1 MFIRRVTTV
10 LFCISITLYLLN
22 VNQIQEKTFEG
33 IKIGLELTI
42 EYLIDLHLYFGNE
55 FIEYKISKYDNE
67 TIKQPNATHVPDDY
81 NCPDHRY
88 KIRII
93 SRRPLIIYIEKF
105 LTEDEMKHF
114 IELGEARFKA
124 SAIVGNDGTRV
135 LDERRTSSSGFIERH
150 ETPIVKCIEQ
160 RFAEFQGNVDVEHLE
175 RLQVVKYLQSQ
186 EACNILFY
194 LNNKSSI
201 N

>member
-1 MFIRRVTTV
+1 
-10 LFCISITLYLLN
+10 
-22 VNQIQEKTFEG
+22 
-33 IKIGLELTI
+33 
-42 EYLIDLHLYFGNE
+42 
-55 FIEYKISKYDNE
+55 
-67 TIKQPNATHVPDDY
+67 
-81 NCPDHRY
+81 
-88 KIRII
+88 
-93 SRRPLIIYIEKF
+93 
-105 LTEDEMKHF
+105 
-114 IELGEARFKA
+114 EARFKA

-175 RLQVVKYLQSQ
+175 RLQVVKYLESQ

-194 LNNKSSI
+194 LNNKNLI

>member
-1 MFIRRVTTV
+1 MLCQLNCQNLLNTV
-10 LFCISITLYLLN
+10 EALLYL
-22 VNQIQEKTFEG
+22 E
-33 IKIGLELTI
+33 
-42 EYLIDLHLYFGNE
+42 
-55 FIEYKISKYDNE
+55 
-67 TIKQPNATHVPDDY
+67 PCRPDSVTLV
-81 NCPDHRY
+81 
-88 KIRII
+88 KIR
-93 SRRPLIIYIEKF
+93 
-105 LTEDEMKHF
+105 
-114 IELGEARFKA
+114 EARFKA

-194 LNNKSSI
+194 HNNKSSI